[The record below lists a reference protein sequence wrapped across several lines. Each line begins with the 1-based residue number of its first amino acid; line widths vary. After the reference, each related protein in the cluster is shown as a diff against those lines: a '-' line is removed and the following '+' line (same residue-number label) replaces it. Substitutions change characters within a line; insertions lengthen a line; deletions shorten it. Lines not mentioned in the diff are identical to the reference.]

1 MFDWG
6 FEGILAMRIIIAAV
20 LGGAVGWQR
29 ERAGQEAGL
38 RTYATVALGSCVFG
52 LISVLPNV
60 EEGGRVAAGVVA
72 GVGFLCTGVI
82 LQDRGGHI
90 RGLTTAASIWATAA
104 TGLVVAFSQYVL
116 AVIVT
121 LILVGVL
128 SARKPDPEPPVR

>member
-29 ERAGQEAGL
+29 ERAGQEAGW

-60 EEGGRVAAGVVA
+60 AEGSRVAAGVVT
-72 GVGFLCTGVI
+72 GVGFLCAGVI

-121 LILVGVL
+121 LILVAVL
-128 SARKPDPEPPVR
+128 SAKKPDPEPPVR